1 MKIFKYA
8 LCFAATAIMPTACG
22 SVKTVS
28 FEPTV
33 SSIFL
38 KRDLSAKSAII
49 EDATAAYY
57 NEEELK
63 TFVQGEVDKFNA
75 GQTKPTVKIESTAIK
90 DNKFRIVF
98 DYEDLQSLLSF
109 SVESGDENMGLT
121 SLRLLKYKDI
131 DSSIEI
137 TDTSGIK
144 KGSNVAVL
152 EGKVHAYTE
161 SKILYINGEGVD
173 KLGDYE
179 FETTNG
185 KNVVVFE

>member
-1 MKIFKYA
+1 
-8 LCFAATAIMPTACG
+8 
-22 SVKTVS
+22 
-28 FEPTV
+28 
-33 SSIFL
+33 
-38 KRDLSAKSAII
+38 
-49 EDATAAYY
+49 
-57 NEEELK
+57 
-63 TFVQGEVDKFNA
+63 
-75 GQTKPTVKIESTAIK
+75 
-90 DNKFRIVF
+90 
-98 DYEDLQSLLSF
+98 
-109 SVESGDENMGLT
+109 MGLT